1 MKENKDDIYPLR
13 FKTLELEQNKDK
25 DLMAEIQ
32 KENHPYTLNTFCV
45 GGRNITLL
53 CKNDKSLFRKV
64 FNNV

>member
-1 MKENKDDIYPLR
+1 MKENKDDIYPLC

-32 KENHPYTLNTFCV
+32 KENHPYTLNTFCGV
-45 GGRNITLL
+45 EETSLYYVKMTELL
-53 CKNDKSLFRKV
+53 FQKV